1 VGDLI
6 HPSSV
11 WPAEAGYVRRV
22 SAPGIVVQPSS
33 GPPVCLLL
41 ITEWLD
47 SVSLHLSWPW
57 LSGDVRAGLREAYR
71 LEDAAGRSLPL
82 IDSRVTPL
90 AGRMNEIT
98 FFDTRSLDGA
108 QVLALRLRSQLSVP
122 LEVPFG
128 D

>member
-1 VGDLI
+1 MGDLI
-6 HPSSV
+6 RSPSV

-22 SAPGIVVQPSS
+22 TAPGIVVETD

-41 ITEWLD
+41 VTEWLD

-82 IDSRVTPL
+82 IDSRVIPL
-90 AGRMNEIT
+90 AGRMNEVT
-98 FFDTRSLDGA
+98 FFDTRQLEGP
-108 QVLALRLRSQLSVP
+108 QTLALRLRSQLAVP
-122 LEVPFG
+122 LDVPFG
-128 D
+128 G